1 MSETSASLLEDLRER
16 SDPRSWRRLM
26 DVYWP
31 LVYGWLRQRGL
42 QHDDA
47 EDLGQDVL
55 HVLMRELPRF
65 RYDRNRGTF
74 RGWLRTITAN
84 RLRNFRRKHRAR
96 PVSLAETDWTRIAS
110 DLEDPASQLSQQWD
124 QEHDRFVARRLLA
137 AIEGEFEPTTWQ
149 AFRRVAYDGDKPA
162 AVAGDLGISVNA
174 VFIAKSRVMRRLRD
188 KMRELFEQLS

>member
-1 MSETSASLLEDLRER
+1 MSETSASLLEDLRDR
-16 SDPRSWRRLM
+16 SDARSWRRLM
-26 DVYWP
+26 EIYWP

-55 HVLMRELPRF
+55 HVLMRELPSF
-65 RYDRNRGTF
+65 RYDRNRGSF

-84 RLRNFRRKHRAR
+84 RLRNFRRKDRSR
-96 PVSLAETDWTRIAS
+96 PISLGEQDWTRIAR
-110 DLEDPASQLSQQWD
+110 DLEDPASELSQQWH

-149 AFRRVAYDGDKPA
+149 AFRRVACDGDKAA
-162 AVAGDLGISVNA
+162 AVAGELGISINA
-174 VFIAKSRVMRRLRD
+174 VFIAKSRVLRRLRS
-188 KMRELFEQLS
+188 KMRELFEQLP

>member
-42 QHDDA
+42 KHDDA

-65 RYDRNRGTF
+65 RYDRSRGSF

-84 RLRNFRRKHRAR
+84 RLRNFRRKDRAR
-96 PVSLAETDWTRIAS
+96 PLSLDDGDWTRIAN
-110 DLEDPASQLSQQWD
+110 DLEDPASPLSRQWD
-124 QEHDRFVARRLLA
+124 QEHDRFVARRLLST
-137 AIEGEFEPTTWQ
+137 IEGEFEPTTWQ
-149 AFRRVAYDGDKPA
+149 AFRRVAYDGVKPA
-162 AVAGDLGISVNA
+162 EAADELGISVNA
-174 VFIAKSRVMRRLRD
+174 VLIAKSRVMRRLRD
-188 KMRELFEQLS
+188 RMRELFEQLS